1 MKEILCYPR
10 PYQVVFPLIIVF
22 SLFPIH
28 SRVHISEPTY
38 NCVKLDYDVEPG
50 EGHTRNDFIKEQGVK
65 TFLIVTRKNEDG
77 DKTASSPS
85 VVSLRL

>member
-1 MKEILCYPR
+1 MKEILCYPQ

-22 SLFPIH
+22 SH